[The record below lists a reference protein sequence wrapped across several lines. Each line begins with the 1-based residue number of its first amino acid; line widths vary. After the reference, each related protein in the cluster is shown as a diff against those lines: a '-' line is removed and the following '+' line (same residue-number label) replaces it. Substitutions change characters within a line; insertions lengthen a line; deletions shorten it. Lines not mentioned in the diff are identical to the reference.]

1 MDVGEPSSPAY
12 AALGYSAGLGQDPV
26 ALSRNADIDEQEAI
40 AACQEEW
47 LASTRRHV
55 KRKERQ
61 EMASRLLSVGDKPG
75 HDFFRLLA
83 QKLEEYQVPMP
94 TVQIEYKNLTVKT
107 QAMVGSAGIP
117 TAGNFGPQL
126 LKAAFGIGKGAHTQ
140 ELTILDGLNGVLKP
154 GRCTLL
160 LGPPGSGKTTFL
172 RVLGNRL
179 RGCNRLQ
186 VSGSILYNGHNK
198 DEFVVERTTAFVD
211 QHDNHIPNLSV
222 AETVKFAHVCQRG
235 YREPEFNLSG
245 ELCRAK
251 VMSVAGSMQ
260 QLAAQPGQASLPPR
274 GFSPSVSRRQTSN
287 MGDELDNCMVMDEI
301 EQLITEVWGTGV
313 KTEVVMRLLGLGHCR
328 DTMVGD
334 GGLMMRGISGGE
346 RKRLTTAEMVVG
358 PQRVLL
364 MDEISTGLDSAT
376 LFSVIS
382 FFTAMSHALNLTTII
397 SLLQPPPEVF
407 NMFDDLLL
415 LANGKMLYHGPLQ
428 HALRHFTQMGFQCPV
443 RKDLPSFLLEI
454 TTPAGQLE
462 FASKQLVAAVQANT
476 GSMAGPSGM
485 LLSLDQMASTFWSES
500 SAGNAMVQQLSE
512 PFDPLMSH
520 PAALEKRRYALSPL
534 QAIAVCT
541 RRQAK
546 LVLRDKVLLKGRMLQ
561 IIAVSLMVGSLFFR
575 LSHGVSDARSFYGA
589 AFMVILFMSMGS
601 MPQIGM
607 VMAQKGV
614 SLKHRDSLLYPGY
627 AHGAAMA
634 LSQLPVSVVEATL
647 FSCIIYFMVGFHM
660 KVNYF
665 FIFWVVV
672 VASNLCL
679 TALFRLLAV
688 LAPNPTLGAA
698 YGGLALLILILT
710 SGFAIVR
717 GSIPLY
723 WIWAYY
729 LSPFAYALRALVI
742 NEFRSPQ
749 WSQKVLGVPGAYTM
763 GQAAL
768 ISFDFYTDENWIV
781 IGIAF
786 LFGAYII
793 LSAAT
798 CLALDWVTGPQKVA
812 HVPDAKQL
820 ELVRE
825 AAEQRRAEAQL
836 QLLRRHQEAAAKA
849 TGMSRLSKATRRN
862 SHAAGTSTN
871 GSNTTASSLSG
882 SPRHYNGGAA
892 AGDNGSTYSRGS
904 HEGGWRASLAGATNS
919 FSSGLHLVKSA
930 FRPSDPGEVF
940 SPRAVRINMDGGLDF
955 TPITLVFQ
963 ELRYFVPNP
972 SYKKGG
978 WGLLGRSNSSHNS
991 SIDPGFARDAALG
1004 PVTPSKVTLSA
1015 RKQRF
1020 SRDAEAGRAWSGAG
1034 DRAAVLGAA
1043 ADVAALPPPK
1053 ELELLKGVS
1062 GHAVPGKLMALMGGS
1077 GAGKTTLMD
1086 VICGR
1091 KTVGRTTGHLLVNG
1105 QPIVKS
1111 SWSRVVGYVEQMDV
1125 HTPAQTVIEALWFSG
1140 RLRLSPKVSDQQVRA
1155 YVEQVIDIV
1164 DLTDL
1169 SFSLVGLP
1177 GGAGG
1182 LSTEQ
1187 LKRLTI
1193 AVELV
1198 ANPSVVFMDEP
1209 TSGLDAR
1216 AAAIVMRAV
1225 RNVALSGRT
1234 VMVTIHQ
1241 PSIEIFEAF
1250 DTLLLLQRGGRTT
1263 YFGPLGDESSQ
1274 LISYLQCVPG
1284 TCPIAAG
1291 QNPATWML
1299 EVTGGS
1305 MAMVSQPNSIDW
1317 PGVYAAS
1324 SLAASN
1330 AVECERLVQEGLAS
1344 GMQLKMT
1351 SMYAQP
1357 FNIQVRELLLKYWLV
1372 YWRTP
1377 SYTLARCFLTL
1388 CVAFIYGSMYFK
1400 AGHLPKPYAAMGN
1413 VQNIMGIMFSSTNFL
1428 GMTNL
1433 MAVMPL
1439 VGMERVVFYRERGA
1453 LPYDPFAYG
1462 VAIALVEIP
1471 YLLIQALLFVPV
1483 IYSMIGFQAQAEK
1496 CFFYFMMF
1504 LASISFYTIFGQ
1516 FMVYVTPSQQI
1527 AQVVGAGL
1535 NFMFNLFNGFVI
1547 AYPAMPSYW
1556 RWLNRLV
1563 PTTWVLY
1570 GLGVSQLGDVTNQ
1583 LVQFA
1588 GRRMPVSSFTKM
1600 LFDFD
1605 YDMRW
1610 WCLAIVF
1617 GYVVFFRVTSI
1628 LALKYMNFLK
1638 R

>member
-1 MDVGEPSSPAY
+1 MIV
-12 AALGYSAGLGQDPV
+12 
-26 ALSRNADIDEQEAI
+26 
-40 AACQEEW
+40 
-47 LASTRRHV
+47 
-55 KRKERQ
+55 
-61 EMASRLLSVGDKPG
+61 LLL
-75 HDFFRLLA
+75 LLA
-83 QKLEEYQVPMP
+83 CAV
-94 TVQIEYKNLTVKT
+94 
-107 QAMVGSAGIP
+107 
-117 TAGNFGPQL
+117 
-126 LKAAFGIGKGAHTQ
+126 
-140 ELTILDGLNGVLKP
+140 
-154 GRCTLL
+154 
-160 LGPPGSGKTTFL
+160 
-172 RVLGNRL
+172 
-179 RGCNRLQ
+179 
-186 VSGSILYNGHNK
+186 
-198 DEFVVERTTAFVD
+198 
-211 QHDNHIPNLSV
+211 
-222 AETVKFAHVCQRG
+222 
-235 YREPEFNLSG
+235 
-245 ELCRAK
+245 
-251 VMSVAGSMQ
+251 
-260 QLAAQPGQASLPPR
+260 
-274 GFSPSVSRRQTSN
+274 
-287 MGDELDNCMVMDEI
+287 
-301 EQLITEVWGTGV
+301 
-313 KTEVVMRLLGLGHCR
+313 CR
-328 DTMVGD
+328 DTLVGD
-334 GGLMMRGISGGE
+334 GGLMMRGTSGGE

-376 LFSVIS
+376 LYSVIS
-382 FFTAMSHALNLTTII
+382 FFTAMSHALNLTTIV

-407 NMFDDLLL
+407 SMFDDLLL
-415 LANGKMLYHGPLQ
+415 LANGKMLYHGPLE
-428 HALRHFTQMGFQCPV
+428 HAMRHFTQMGFTCPV
-443 RKDLPSFLLEI
+443 RKDIPSFLLEI
-454 TTPAGQLE
+454 TTPAGAQRSSRLC
-462 FASKQLVAAVQANT
+462 T
-476 GSMAGPSGM
+476 T
-485 LLSLDQMASTFWSES
+485 LLSRQQQQQQQQPAHMAAATLLLLPTPI
-500 SAGNAMVQQLSE
+500 GTAMVQQLSE

-520 PAALEKRRYALSPL
+520 PAALEKRRYALSPM

-541 RRQAK
+541 RRQVK

-575 LSHGVSDARSFYGA
+575 LTHGVSDARSFYGA

-660 KVNYF
+660 KVTYF

-749 WSQKVLGVPGAYTM
+749 WTQRVLGVPGASTM

-768 ISFDFYTDENWIV
+768 ISFDFYTDEIWIV

-786 LFGAYII
+786 LFGAYVI

-798 CLALDWVTGPQKVA
+798 CLALDWVTGPQRVA

-836 QLLRRHQEAAAKA
+836 QLLRRHQDAAAKA

-862 SHAAGTSTN
+862 SQAAGAATN
-871 GSNTTASSLSG
+871 GA
-882 SPRHYNGGAA
+882 
-892 AGDNGSTYSRGS
+892 
-904 HEGGWRASLAGATNS
+904 
-919 FSSGLHLVKSA
+919 
-930 FRPSDPGEVF
+930 SDPGEVF
-940 SPRAVRINMDGGLDF
+940 SPRAVRINMDSGLDF

-963 ELRYFVPNP
+963 DLR
-972 SYKKGG
+972 
-978 WGLLGRSNSSHNS
+978 W
-991 SIDPGFARDAALG
+991 
-1004 PVTPSKVTLSA
+1004 
-1015 RKQRF
+1015 
-1020 SRDAEAGRAWSGAG
+1020 DAE
-1034 DRAAVLGAA
+1034 
-1043 ADVAALPPPK
+1043 PPPK

-1105 QPIVKS
+1105 LPIVKS

-1169 SFSLVGLP
+1169 SFSIVGLP
-1177 GGAGG
+1177 GGPGG

-1263 YFGPLGDESSQ
+1263 YFGPLGHESSQ
-1274 LISYLQCVPG
+1274 LISYLQSVPG

-1317 PGVYAAS
+1317 PAVYVAS
-1324 SLAASN
+1324 SLAACN
-1330 AVECERLVQEGLAS
+1330 ALECERLVQDGQAS

-1357 FNIQVRELLLKYWLV
+1357 FSIQVRELLLKYWLV

-1462 VAIALVEIP
+1462 MAIALVEIP

-1483 IYSMIGFQAQAEK
+1483 IYFMIGFEAQAEK

-1535 NFMFNLFNGFVI
+1535 NFTMNLFNGFVI

-1556 RWLNRLV
+1556 RWLNRAV

-1570 GLGVSQLGDVTNQ
+1570 GLGVSQLGDVTDQ

-1610 WCLAIVF
+1610 WCLVIVF

-1628 LALKYMNFLK
+1628 W
-1638 R
+1638 RSST